1 MFAQARRGQTGAEPH
16 ERRHAVAQIA
26 AEALVERLI
35 EWGVDTIF
43 GLPGDGINGIME
55 GLRRHQGKIKFV
67 LVHHEEAAAFM
78 ATAHAK
84 ATGKL
89 GVCLATSGP
98 GGIHLLNGLY
108 DAKLDHM
115 PVLAITGMQ
124 ETSLLGAGYQQE
136 VALDKLYADVA
147 EYDMMISNPAQIP
160 AVTDLAIRTA
170 YARRGVAHI
179 TIPNDIQVA
188 DAGADPWQHVAP
200 ASTPKT
206 AAIYLAP
213 PGLPSPEDLQRLADF
228 LNEGEKIGILAGAGA
243 LHARE
248 ELIAVAEAL
257 DAPIVKTLPG
267 KATVPDD
274 SPYTTGGIGLLGT
287 KPSEDLM
294 DEIDTLLMVGTNFPY
309 TKHLPQGV
317 RCAQIEADPAR
328 AGARIPTEVP
338 VVGDSKQ
345 TLHALFPLLKQRTE
359 HEFLAKYT
367 RETNAWRRN
376 MTALEDVERDP
387 IAPQYLMA
395 AVSELAAD
403 DAILTC
409 DSGTIAAWAARH
421 WTIRGDR
428 QFYLSGNLA
437 TMAPGLPYAIGIQHA
452 FPGRQ
457 VIAFVGDGGFAM
469 LMAEFLTAVQQQL
482 PVKVVINNN
491 NALGQILWEQMVL
504 GYPEHGARYPEPFAD
519 YAAFATANGALG
531 MKVTNPGELAGAIQL
546 ALNHPGPALL
556 DVNVNPAEP
565 PLPGKVEYEQAKN
578 FALAFLRGQPHRA
591 TIATTLLKDR
601 IQQLNS

>member
-1 MFAQARRGQTGAEPH
+1 LILPALDRRPWNITEREATLAR
-16 ERRHAVAQIA
+16 IA
-26 AEALVERLI
+26 SEALVERLI
-35 EWGVDTIF
+35 DWGVDTVF

-55 GLRRHQGKIKFV
+55 GLRRHQDRLKFV

-78 ATAHAK
+78 AVAHAK
-84 ATGKL
+84 ATGRL

-108 DAKLDHM
+108 DAKLDHV

-124 ETSLLGAGYQQE
+124 ETSLLGTGYQQE
-136 VALDKLYADVA
+136 VALDKLFADVA
-147 EYDMMISNPAQIP
+147 EYDMMISNPVQIP

-170 YARRGVAHI
+170 YARRGVAHV
-179 TIPNDIQVA
+179 TVPNDIQVA
-188 DAGADPWQHVAP
+188 DADADPWRHVAP
-200 ASTPKT
+200 ASPPMT
-206 AAIYLAP
+206 APVYLAP
-213 PGLPSPEDLQRLADF
+213 PGLPSAQDLQLLADF
-228 LNEGEKIGILAGAGA
+228 LNEGTKIGILAGAGA

-267 KATVPDD
+267 KAAVPDD

-309 TKHLPQGV
+309 TRHLPQGV
-317 RCAQIEADPAR
+317 RCAQIEADPVR
-328 AGARIPTEVP
+328 AGARIATELP
-338 VVGDSKQ
+338 LVGDARQ
-345 TLHALFPLLKQRTE
+345 TLRALFPLLKQRTE

-367 RETNAWRRN
+367 REMNAWRRS
-376 MTALEDVERDP
+376 MAALEDAERDP

-395 AVSELAAD
+395 AVSELAAE

-409 DSGTIAAWAARH
+409 DSGTIATWAARH
-421 WTIRGDR
+421 WTIRDDR

-469 LMAEFLTAVQQQL
+469 LMAEFLTAVQQRL

-504 GYPEHGARYPEPFAD
+504 GYPEHGVRYPEPFAD

-531 MKVTNPGELAGAIQL
+531 TKVTKPGDLGSAIQL
-546 ALNHPGPALL
+546 AFNHPGPALL
-556 DVNVNPAEP
+556 DVNVDPAEP

-601 IQQLNS
+601 IQQLGS

>member
-1 MFAQARRGQTGAEPH
+1 
-16 ERRHAVAQIA
+16 VAQIA
-26 AEALVERLI
+26 SEALVQRLI
-35 EWGVDTIF
+35 DWGVDTIF

-55 GLRRHQGKIKFV
+55 ALRRHQDKLKFV

-84 ATGKL
+84 ATGQI
-89 GVCLATSGP
+89 GACLATSGP

-108 DAKLDHM
+108 DAKLDHV

-124 ETSLLGAGYQQE
+124 ETALLGTGYQQE

-147 EYDMMISNPAQIP
+147 EYDMMISNPVQIP
-160 AVTDLAIRTA
+160 AVVDLAIRTA

-179 TIPNDIQVA
+179 TVPNDIQVA
-188 DAGADPWQHVAP
+188 DADADPWQHVAP
-200 ASTPKT
+200 ASAPKT
-206 AAIYLAP
+206 AAVYLPP
-213 PGLPSPEDLQRLADF
+213 PGLPSVTDLQRLADF

-248 ELIAVAEAL
+248 ELLGVAEAL

-267 KATVPDD
+267 KAAVPDD
-274 SPYTTGGIGLLGT
+274 SAYTTGGIGLLGT
-287 KPSEDLM
+287 RPSEDLM

-309 TKHLPQGV
+309 TKHLPQEV
-317 RCAQIEADPAR
+317 RCAQIEADPVR
-328 AGARIPTEVP
+328 AGARIPTELP
-338 VVGDSKQ
+338 IVGDAKE
-345 TLHALFPLLKQRTE
+345 TLRALLPLLKTRSENTL
-359 HEFLAKYT
+359 LAKYQ
-367 RETNAWRRN
+367 REMNAWRRN
-376 MTALEDVERDP
+376 MAALEDVERDP

-395 AVSELAAD
+395 TVSALASD

-409 DSGTIAAWAARH
+409 DSGTVATWAARH

-469 LMAEFLTAVQQQL
+469 LMAEFLTAIQHQL

-491 NALGQILWEQMVL
+491 NALGQIMWEQMVL
-504 GYPEHGARYPEPFAD
+504 GYPEHGVRYPEPFAD

-531 MKVTNPGELAGAIQL
+531 MKVTAPGDLRGAVQL
-546 ALNHPGPALL
+546 ALNHPGPALV

-565 PLPGKVEYEQAKN
+565 PLPGRVEYEQAKK
-578 FALAFLRGQPHRA
+578 FALAFMRGQPHRA